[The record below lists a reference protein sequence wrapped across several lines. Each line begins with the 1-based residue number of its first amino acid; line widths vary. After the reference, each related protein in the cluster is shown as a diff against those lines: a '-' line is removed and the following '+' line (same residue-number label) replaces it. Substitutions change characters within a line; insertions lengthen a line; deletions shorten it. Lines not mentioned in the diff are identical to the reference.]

1 MGKNST
7 WPKQTAEAKTII
19 DNTTTWMTWAVGM
32 ENLADVNAKIKENF
46 SKLITGSLNAEQFYA
61 AMNK

>member
-1 MGKNST
+1 
-7 WPKQTAEAKTII
+7 
-19 DNTTTWMTWAVGM
+19 MTWAVGM